1 MTDQASKLREIVN
14 GPKII
19 GFTSGKGGVGK
30 TNIAV
35 NIAVC
40 LANEGLN
47 ILLLDADL
55 SLANVD
61 LLFGISPDFNIK
73 DVILGNKELKDIIVN
88 GPCNLKIIPAASG
101 IEELADLDSEKS
113 NKFIK
118 AFTELENEFDFIFI
132 DTAAGISKNVRDFLL
147 VSDEVVIITTPELT
161 SLADAYATIKV
172 VTMNKN
178 SPSIKIIVN
187 RVKSEKQATDTV
199 ERIGLLTSKFLK
211 LEIENFG
218 FVYEDPAVGE
228 AVESQRPFITAKP
241 YSRAS
246 VCIKKIANGIKAL
259 KSRQEGAKSLF
270 ERITEVSALPIEQ
283 SISGVLPAEQE
294 DKPTTKSSVQTKKT
308 SKKELASTISS
319 SLEVS
324 KKKSIEI
331 TEKILLTITD
341 TLGKDEE
348 VRIQGFGLF
357 RNKIRK
363 GRKYYIPGLQDSME
377 IKENKIPQFRP
388 SNILI
393 NKIQN
398 DEPVEVD

>member
-1 MTDQASKLREIVN
+1 MMDQASKLREIVN

-61 LLFGISPDFNIK
+61 LLFGISPAFNIK

-101 IEELADLDSEKS
+101 IEELADLDNEKS

-118 AFTELENEFDFIFI
+118 TFTELENEFDFIFI

-178 SPSIKIIVN
+178 APSIKIIVN

-218 FVYEDPAVGE
+218 FVYEDPAVGQ
-228 AVESQRPFITAKP
+228 AVESQSPFITSKP

-259 KSRQEGAKSLF
+259 KNRQEGAKSLF
-270 ERITEVSALPIEQ
+270 ERIADVS
-283 SISGVLPAEQE
+283 SSFDEQE
-294 DKPTTKSSVQTKKT
+294 EDRATPKSSSGQAKKI
-308 SKKELASTISS
+308 SKKELASTISA
-319 SLEVS
+319 SLDLS

-331 TEKILLTITD
+331 IEKILLTITD

-357 RNKIRK
+357 RNKVRK
-363 GRKYYIPGLQDSME
+363 GRKYYIPGLKGSME
-377 IKENKIPQFRP
+377 IKESKIPQFRP

-393 NKIQN
+393 NKIQS
-398 DEPVEVD
+398 DIPVKID